1 MADDRESPPSKSVP
15 GSEPGP
21 PEIGG
26 DLGLSRTIEALLFV
40 ADRALSPQELSEATD
55 APPGDVQAAIEALIH
70 AYDGRGIVII
80 DHRGSYRM
88 VSAPDLGEFCRRLL
102 GVETR
107 TRLSRAALETLGVIA
122 YRQPVS
128 RVQIER
134 IRGVDSDSPLATL
147 LARSLIEETGR
158 LDAPGRPAQFGTT
171 DMFLAYFGIPSLD
184 ALPDVHIPP
193 PEDVGETKPTG
204 DGPTVSGGSSA
215 S

>member
-1 MADDRESPPSKSVP
+1 MANDRESPRSDPVAAP
-15 GSEPGP
+15 EPGP

-55 APPGDVQAAIEALIH
+55 APLGDVQTAIEVLVRT
-70 AYDGRGIVII
+70 YDGRGIVII

-102 GVETR
+102 GMETR

-171 DMFLAYFGIPSLD
+171 DVFLAYFGIPSLD

-193 PEDVGETKPTG
+193 PEELGETKPLA
-204 DGPTVSGGSSA
+204 DGPPNGGV
-215 S
+215 

>member
-1 MADDRESPPSKSVP
+1 M
-15 GSEPGP
+15 
-21 PEIGG
+21 
-26 DLGLSRTIEALLFV
+26 
-40 ADRALSPQELSEATD
+40 
-55 APPGDVQAAIEALIH
+55 
-70 AYDGRGIVII
+70 
-80 DHRGSYRM
+80 
-88 VSAPDLGEFCRRLL
+88 
-102 GVETR
+102 ETR

-128 RVQIER
+128 RAQIER

-184 ALPDVHIPP
+184 ALPDVHIPQ
-193 PEDVGETKPTG
+193 PEELGETKPTG
-204 DGPTVSGGSSA
+204 DAPPSGGSSA